1 MNTETK
7 STSPTHIYYDLQ
19 INNFQSTTTES
30 PRLVF
35 NETRNNSFV
44 PKADDYYLSIVRFQ
58 LDTYSLP
65 TFIADIQP
73 NQADRNLMIY
83 SVTLEADIGGIIT
96 STNAFFLTWQPSN
109 VYERLPNPPSATSN
123 GFQDNSTEYYYG
135 NSFQYFCDLVN
146 TQLSLSLTN
155 LITLTGGG
163 LSPFA
168 TANAPYLKW
177 NNATECAELFTEDT
191 FYNPSNVNKI
201 NIYFNRP
208 LFALMTSFKAIR
220 YGTQATLGRFYKII
234 TTNYGSNIQTIGG
247 LDYIVTSQEYS
258 TTSNW
263 SPVASIV
270 FTTGTLPIVPN
281 QLSAPLIFFENQL
294 VQTANNPNFSNVLT
308 DLATNDMVYKPN
320 LLYVPSAQYRMVD
333 LTTSQPITNIDLQ
346 CYWKD
351 KQGILRPFILLSGAS
366 ASVKILFQ
374 KKFSGL

>member
-1 MNTETK
+1 MNPE
-7 STSPTHIYYDLQ
+7 SRLASPSHIYYDLQ

-30 PRLVF
+30 PRLIF

-73 NQADRNLMIY
+73 SQANRNLMIH
-83 SVTLEADIGGIIT
+83 SVTLEADVGGVIT
-96 STNAFFLTWQPSN
+96 STNAFFLVWQPSN
-109 VYERLPNPPSATSN
+109 VNAPLPNPPSLTSN
-123 GFQDNSTEYYYG
+123 GFQDNSTDYYFG

-146 TQLSLSLTN
+146 TQLSLALTN
-155 LITLTGGG
+155 LIALTGGG
-163 LSPFA
+163 ASPFTAA
-168 TANAPYLKW
+168 TTPYLKW
-177 NNATECAELFTEDT
+177 NVSSECAELYAENAY
-191 FYNPSNVNKI
+191 YNPSNVNKI

-208 LFALMTSFKAIR
+208 LYALVTSFKSLR
-220 YGTQATLGRFYKII
+220 YGTTATLGRFYRIL
-234 TTNYGSNIQTIGG
+234 TNNYGTNVETIGG
-247 LDYIVTSQEYS
+247 KQYIVTSQEYS
-258 TTSNW
+258 TVSNW

-270 FTTGTLPIVPN
+270 FTTGTLPVVSN
-281 QLSAPLIFFENQL
+281 QLSAPLVFFENQL
-294 VQTANNPNFSNVLT
+294 VQTANNPNFSNILT
-308 DLATNDMVYKPN
+308 DMATNDMVYKPN
-320 LLYVPSAQYRMVD
+320 LLYVPSSQYRMVD

-374 KKFSGL
+374 KKNTGL